1 LNDLDGEKTK
11 QNTKRMADLL
21 KSGARML
28 DKSCPVCSSP
38 LFQLRNGEIWCAN
51 CDKRVVI
58 LKEGEREG
66 TIPKPVLWEEL
77 EDTLLMKLNE
87 INSKMREKQDP
98 DELQQLVRITSSI
111 LEALENLWK
120 TKMA

>member
-1 LNDLDGEKTK
+1 MDDEKTK

-28 DKSCPVCSSP
+28 DKICPVCSSP